1 MEYSTRDFDPD
12 DVRQRLYKPIS
23 ASEYRVVHLLP
34 GRFLDEIQCVLEMR
48 SFKVKTRYEALSY
61 QWGDELNTKPIRIA
75 RFGSSSPPTSG
86 IPTEESPKEET
97 GSSAEASRDLQAAQK
112 WYFLPLWILAFCLA
126 TGFFWRGLSPEP
138 IGPPDWVPSFISR
151 DVYIALLCILGGGGA
166 VELVRKAFRLV
177 IEVAETKPWLLVYD
191 FNISRS
197 GRHRDRQSLDFE
209 TLQVTPNLELALRHL
224 RWEKRART
232 LWIDA
237 LCINQGDDAEKLIQF
252 QRMDVVY
259 ANASPV
265 VVWLGGYHRLGE
277 ADICAGTSLQEGVDC
292 EHRRQ
297 IQAAFDHIWVLS
309 GWRLIF
315 DWYFS
320 LDEEKRFQKSRSG
333 LCEIARRGWWERL
346 WVIQEVALATGRVM
360 IQCGHNTCDFE
371 EFTSAQ
377 GSIILKH
384 LEDKALKNDFRA
396 SKYFLTTIK
405 AYRYSSFYD

>member
-1 MEYSTRDFDPD
+1 MEYSTGDFDPD

-23 ASEYRVVHLLP
+23 VSEYRVVHLLP

-48 SFKVKTRYEALSY
+48 SFKVKTCYEALSY
-61 QWGDELNTKPIRIA
+61 QWGDESNTKPIRIA

-112 WYFLPLWILAFCLA
+112 WYFLPLWILASCLA

-166 VELVRKAFRLV
+166 VELVRNAFRLV

-197 GRHRDRQSLDFE
+197 GRHGDGQSLDFE
-209 TLQVTPNLELALRHL
+209 TLQVTSNLELALRHL

-237 LCINQGDDAEKLIQF
+237 LCINQRDDAEKLIQF
-252 QRMDVVY
+252 QRIDVVY

-265 VVWLGGYHRLGE
+265 VVWLGGYHGLGE

-315 DWYFS
+315 DRYFS
-320 LDEEKRFQKSRSG
+320 LDEEETFSR
-333 LCEIARRGWWERL
+333 
-346 WVIQEVALATGRVM
+346 VA
-360 IQCGHNTCDFE
+360 
-371 EFTSAQ
+371 
-377 GSIILKH
+377 
-384 LEDKALKNDFRA
+384 FR
-396 SKYFLTTIK
+396 SL
-405 AYRYSSFYD
+405 RNR